1 MKKILLLLPL
11 LLLFSF
17 TTYKP
22 TIYLVPM
29 GNISNR
35 DVELSAKEL
44 NKFYSFNVVVIPRSE
59 VPKSTKVNGLKKYN
73 ANKILEYLNSKY
85 SKYNGKVLGLT
96 DVDIC
101 TDRELNGKLYHNW
114 GIFGLGL
121 MSGKPCVVS
130 VNRLGKNHSNDM
142 VKVVVHEIGHTLGIP
157 HCRTN
162 IKCLMNDAKG
172 KGSQVKNE
180 LLWIC
185 NDCKKKIRY

>member
-17 TTYKP
+17 NVYKP

-29 GNISNR
+29 GNISNG
-35 DVELSAKEL
+35 DIELSAKEL
-44 NKFYSFNVVVIPRSE
+44 NKFYSFNVVVLTRVE
-59 VPKSTKVNGLKKYN
+59 VPKSTKVNGMKKYD
-73 ANKILEYLNSKY
+73 ASKILGYLNSNY

-101 TDRELNGKLYHNW
+101 SDRELNGKLYHNW
-114 GIFGLGL
+114 GIFGLGR
-121 MSGKPCVVS
+121 MSAKPCVVS
-130 VNRLGKNHSNDM
+130 VKRLGKNHSDEM
-142 VKVVVHEIGHTLGIP
+142 VKIVIHEIGHTLGIP

-185 NDCKKKIRY
+185 NDCRKKIKY

>member
-1 MKKILLLLPL
+1 MKKILLLPL

-17 TTYKP
+17 NVYKP

-29 GNISNR
+29 GSISNG
-35 DVELSAKEL
+35 DIELSSKEL
-44 NKFYSFNVVVIPRSE
+44 NKFYSFNVVILNRID
-59 VPKSTKVNGLKKYN
+59 VPNSTKVNGMKKYN

-85 SKYNGKVLGLT
+85 SKYNGKVLALT

-114 GIFGLGL
+114 GIFGLGS
-121 MSGKPCVVS
+121 MNGKPCVVS
-130 VNRLGKNHSNDM
+130 VKRLGKNHSDDM
-142 VKVVVHEIGHTLGIP
+142 VKVVIHEIGHTLGIP
-157 HCRTN
+157 HCETN

-185 NDCKKKIRY
+185 NDCRKKIKY

>member
-1 MKKILLLLPL
+1 MKKLLLLSVF
-11 LLLFSF
+11 LLFGF
-17 TTYKP
+17 TTPKP

-29 GNISNR
+29 GNISNN
-35 DVELSAKEL
+35 DVEFSSKEL
-44 NKFYSFNVVVIPRSE
+44 NKFYSFNVVILNRIE
-59 VPKSTKVNGLKKYN
+59 VPKSTKINGLKKYN
-73 ANKILEYLNSKY
+73 ANQILKYLNSKY
-85 SKYNGKVLGLT
+85 SKYNGKILGLT

-101 TDRELNGKLYHNW
+101 SDRELDGKIYKNW
-114 GIFGLGL
+114 GIFGLGI

-130 VNRLGKNHSNDM
+130 VKRLGRNHSDEM

-157 HCRTN
+157 HCQTN

-185 NDCKKKIRY
+185 NDCRKNIKY